1 MINLLVETAHK
12 KKIYMAQIFKDAYDY
27 NEIRKPPEEL
37 LMDYEEALFKN
48 ELPQFVVDYCLML
61 LSPNGLATE
70 GLNEN

>member
-12 KKIYMAQIFKDAYDY
+12 TKTYMSQIFKDAYDY
-27 NEIRKPPEEL
+27 NEIRKLPEEIL
-37 LMDYEEALFKN
+37 LDYEEALFKDQ
-48 ELPQFVVDYCLML
+48 LPQFVVDYCLEL